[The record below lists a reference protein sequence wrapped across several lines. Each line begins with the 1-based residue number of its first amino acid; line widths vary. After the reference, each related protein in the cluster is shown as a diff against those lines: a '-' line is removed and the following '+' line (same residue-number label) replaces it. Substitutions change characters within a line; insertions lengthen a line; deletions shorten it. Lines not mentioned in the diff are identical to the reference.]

1 MKSKNLGKKT
11 TFGSNSQNIGVK
23 PDFISGPEIKLVV
36 T

>member
-1 MKSKNLGKKT
+1 MKSKNLGKK

-23 PDFISGPEIKLVV
+23 PDFISCPEIKLVV